1 MLLSAV
7 LAIILRFNFSDG
19 LQKLF
24 WDHLDDCT
32 TCVGYGAV
40 FRVSFATFV
49 FFLAHA
55 LLLLAPICW
64 RIDTFSWLGKFL
76 AWVGLL
82 VVAFLLPEEFY
93 SDFYVHVARV
103 VAGGFLFLQVVLLI
117 DFAHTLNESWNEKE
131 WRAAIVVVSL
141 VLLLGS
147 LAMLILFFIWWG
159 SCVLHQFFIALTLCG
174 TFLLCVLCV
183 LERFSEKGG
192 LLPAAVVTAYCWWLC
207 YSGISSDP
215 SDCNTRGE
223 QGTAQLIIG
232 ILIAALSIAYAGWS
246 TGTHKSLFG
255 VAEEAAAK
263 NLEEKA
269 QSEIEMGVV
278 GGAGGDNGDAA
289 RMELEAQ
296 AGDSELALVARRNI
310 RFHLLMAACAMYM
323 SMLLTNWGSIDA
335 ARQIDRAGGDLT
347 GRAYDLS
354 AESMWLKFATQWA
367 TMLLFGWSVVAPV
380 VCKGRDFN

>member
-7 LAIILRFNFSDG
+7 LAIVLRFNFSDG
-19 LQKLF
+19 LQALF
-24 WDHLDDCT
+24 WDRLDDCT

-40 FRVSFATFV
+40 FRVSFATFA

-103 VAGGFLFLQVVLLI
+103 VAGFFLFLQVVLLI
-117 DFAHTLNESWNEKE
+117 DGAHSLNETLNEKE
-131 WRAAIVVVSL
+131 WRAAIIVLSL
-141 VLLLGS
+141 LLLLGS
-147 LAMLILFFIWWG
+147 LAMLIIFFIWWG
-159 SCVLHQFFIALTLCG
+159 ECALHQFFIAFTLCG
-174 TFLLCVLCV
+174 TFLICVLCV
-183 LERFSEKGG
+183 MERFAVDGKGG

-215 SDCNTRGE
+215 SSCNTRGS

-246 TGTHKSLFG
+246 TGTHRSLFG
-255 VAEEAAAK
+255 AAEEAAAK
-263 NLEEKA
+263 SMEDKA
-269 QSEIEMGVV
+269 QAEIEMGAV
-278 GGAGGDNGDAA
+278 GGGGEGDSDAA
-289 RMELEAQ
+289 RLALEAQ
-296 AGDSELALVARRNI
+296 AADSELALVARRNL
-310 RFHLLMAACAMYM
+310 RFHLLMACCAM
-323 SMLLTNWGSIDA
+323 
-335 ARQIDRAGGDLT
+335 
-347 GRAYDLS
+347 
-354 AESMWLKFATQWA
+354 
-367 TMLLFGWSVVAPV
+367 
-380 VCKGRDFN
+380 